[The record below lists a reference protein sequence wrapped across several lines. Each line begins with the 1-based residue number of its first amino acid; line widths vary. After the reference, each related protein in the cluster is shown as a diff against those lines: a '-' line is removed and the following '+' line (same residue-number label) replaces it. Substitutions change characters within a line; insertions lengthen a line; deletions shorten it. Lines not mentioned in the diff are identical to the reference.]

1 MEYGRKSCCA
11 ISDKGKYMPTVK
23 AHYDHLVDMGP
34 VNSVKPE
41 IDSSRIDFHKRK
53 QFLGR
58 KTLSK

>member
-1 MEYGRKSCCA
+1 MAESHVVQFQIKAG
-11 ISDKGKYMPTVK
+11 MPTVK

-53 QFLGR
+53 QFFAR